1 MGYSRLSGGAVGEAD
16 HSGDLRLCAGE
27 WCEIYPP
34 CVLRSVRGAEEYF
47 DYIYDCSVDVTKGY
61 EFKIKLQANDDG
73 DKDTTTQRIC
83 VVKVKG
89 EGWKVITTEAS
100 YLKDYA
106 D

>member
-1 MGYSRLSGGAVGEAD
+1 MLPRVTNSRS
-16 HSGDLRLCAGE
+16 
-27 WCEIYPP
+27 
-34 CVLRSVRGAEEYF
+34 
-47 DYIYDCSVDVTKGY
+47 
-61 EFKIKLQANDDG
+61 
-73 DKDTTTQRIC
+73 TQRIC